1 MNSKIKYH
9 SQNDGVSTNISSCM
23 LVLPE
28 SRVAMFVFTE
38 ESSGVDFTREAIPF
52 RVFCHLMAYPQEG
65 EEPAASAS
73 SSLGASAKVGN
84 TCEKSCHLI
93 PPRLNDVNGCL
104 TSLGCMYGM
113 FLAFGEKT
121 CGKCGSL
128 WVSNPYM
135 ERGGVLFREQNH
147 RLQKSYSKIIFDN
160 YC

>member
-1 MNSKIKYH
+1 MGFPQTFRVACWFYQRAEWPCLFLPKSRAALI
-9 SQNDGVSTNISSCM
+9 
-23 LVLPE
+23 LPE
-28 SRVAMFVFTE
+28 RLYLFVFLVT
-38 ESSGVDFTREAIPF
+38 SWHT
-52 RVFCHLMAYPQEG
+52 LMAYPQEG